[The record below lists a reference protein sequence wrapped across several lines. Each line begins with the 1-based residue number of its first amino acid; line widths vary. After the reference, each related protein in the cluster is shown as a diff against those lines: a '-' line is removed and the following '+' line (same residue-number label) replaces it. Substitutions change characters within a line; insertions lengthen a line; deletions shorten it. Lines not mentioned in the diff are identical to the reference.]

1 MFCCLKTFGIY
12 CMTTKDCLMRSR
24 FFSSQSV
31 NLDSICSVEHLRN
44 LKRRE
49 KVVEL
54 FKTSLATQQSAF
66 FWLYREVIHTTIYF
80 NQCSVLNWRIV
91 GIFVLDKRALCVF
104 LAVWCYLPYC
114 LLSCGHVNGFMVT
127 CISYHVCL
135 VSFEVVFL
143 LSVCLYSQGNLF

>member
-1 MFCCLKTFGIY
+1 MLCCLKTFGIY

-54 FKTSLATQQSAF
+54 FKTSLAT
-66 FWLYREVIHTTIYF
+66 
-80 NQCSVLNWRIV
+80 
-91 GIFVLDKRALCVF
+91 
-104 LAVWCYLPYC
+104 
-114 LLSCGHVNGFMVT
+114 
-127 CISYHVCL
+127 
-135 VSFEVVFL
+135 
-143 LSVCLYSQGNLF
+143 